1 MAVKLTAKQEA
12 FALGVVEGKTQA
24 EAYREAYPAS
34 REWQPDTVWRRA
46 SELMAHRE
54 VSGRVEE
61 LRASLA
67 KRNEITQDS
76 LVEMVQKA
84 YRIAE
89 EQERAGEMTQA
100 ALALAKITGFLDREA
115 ARDVRPLRLEYVVP
129 AGADEPVEGEF
140 EEVDD
145 D

>member
-1 MAVKLTAKQEA
+1 MPIKLTAKQEA

-34 REWQPDTVWRRA
+34 RSWKPDSVWVKA
-46 SELMAHRE
+46 SKLMAK
-54 VSGRVEE
+54 VQPRVDE
-61 LRASLA
+61 LLADVA
-67 KRNEITQDS
+67 KRHEVTQDS

>member
-1 MAVKLTAKQEA
+1 MKLTAKQEA

-34 REWQPDTVWRRA
+34 RSWKAEAVWVQA
-46 SELMAHRE
+46 SQLMADPK
-54 VSGRVEE
+54 VSVRVEE
-61 LRASLA
+61 LRANLA
-67 KRNEITQDS
+67 KRNEVTQDS